1 VFRSTSTTTDIPFK
15 ERVTCT
21 VPEAL
26 RVTGIG
32 RTKLYELI
40 GRESLR
46 TLKIGRRRLIVIESL
61 LSFISDPRP
70 VQTALPAP
78 EPVILE

>member
-1 VFRSTSTTTDIPFK
+1 MLHSTSSMTDIPFR

-26 RVTGIG
+26 RVTGLG

-40 GRESLR
+40 NRESLR
-46 TLKIGRRRLIVIESL
+46 TLKIGRRRLIVVESL
-61 LSFISDPRP
+61 LALIPTQGTEPSRP
-70 VQTALPAP
+70 A
-78 EPVILE
+78 

>member
-1 VFRSTSTTTDIPFK
+1 MPPLDWNTMLHSASSIANIPFP

-26 RVTGIG
+26 RVTGLG

-40 GRESLR
+40 GQGSLR
-46 TLKIGRRRLIVIESL
+46 TFKIGRRRLIVVESL
-61 LSFISDPRP
+61 LALVPSDS
-70 VQTALPAP
+70 TSPAHRA
-78 EPVILE
+78 

>member
-1 VFRSTSTTTDIPFK
+1 MHHSTSSIAIIPFQ

-26 RVTGIG
+26 RVTGLG

-40 GRESLR
+40 GQGSLT
-46 TLKIGRRRLIVIESL
+46 TLKIGRRRLIVVESL
-61 LSFISDPRP
+61 L
-70 VQTALPAP
+70 ALIPSPSTSPSHRA
-78 EPVILE
+78 